1 MGNGQVTIA
10 VIARGGAARSM
21 RPTRRPAT
29 AVGFAL
35 PAGANGDAAAIAR
48 DGEATLN
55 AKATILVVDDEP
67 DVREVLEEYLA
78 KHGYATMGA
87 ANADAAK
94 AVVAKAAIDLALVD
108 VTMPGEDGLALA
120 RHLRERH
127 AEVAVVFV
135 TSASTVVDRIVGLE
149 MGGDDYISKPFDPR
163 EVLARVR
170 SVLRRMSAANRAE
183 LGAERVRIGRCVLDL
198 AAHRLTDEEGND
210 VPMSSLEFDL
220 LKALAEHPNQALS
233 RERILNLN
241 RRDWDPFDRSV
252 DLRIMRLRKKVE
264 PDPEHPRYIRT
275 VRNEGYLFVPDG
287 N

>member
-1 MGNGQVTIA
+1 MRSGNEATDV
-10 VIARGGAARSM
+10 ARGGPERSD
-21 RPTRRPAT
+21 RPPRRTVT

-35 PAGANGDAAAIAR
+35 PARASGDAEAIAR
-48 DGEATLN
+48 KREATLN

-127 AEVAVVFV
+127 ASVAVVFV

-149 MGGDDYISKPFDPR
+149 MGGDDYISKPSIRARCSRACEACCAGCRPR
-163 EVLARVR
+163 TARN
-170 SVLRRMSAANRAE
+170 SAPSACAS
-183 LGAERVRIGRCVLDL
+183 GAACS
-198 AAHRLTDEEGND
+198 T
-210 VPMSSLEFDL
+210 S
-220 LKALAEHPNQALS
+220 
-233 RERILNLN
+233 
-241 RRDWDPFDRSV
+241 
-252 DLRIMRLRKKVE
+252 
-264 PDPEHPRYIRT
+264 PRT
-275 VRNEGYLFVPDG
+275 G
-287 N
+287 

>member
-1 MGNGQVTIA
+1 M
-10 VIARGGAARSM
+10 
-21 RPTRRPAT
+21 
-29 AVGFAL
+29 
-35 PAGANGDAAAIAR
+35 
-48 DGEATLN
+48 N

-127 AEVAVVFV
+127 ASVAVVFV